1 MRTTTLYGE
10 YKGARTRMLSFT
22 TGKYLIEYCNSLIT
36 ISYKGEYIQIH
47 GKEPV
52 AVFDVFTDNCED
64 EEAIDKYFEVAKLPT
79 NGE

>member
-1 MRTTTLYGE
+1 MKTIYWTQ
-10 YKGARTRMLSFT
+10 
-22 TGKYLIEYCNSLIT
+22 GKYTVEHCNSLIT

-52 AVFDVFTDNCED
+52 AIFDVFTDSCED
-64 EEAIDKYFEVAKLPT
+64 EKAIDKYFDIAKLPT